1 MTTRRRDRTY
11 RIGELAERI
20 GVTTR
25 TIRYYE
31 EIGLLAPSIRS
42 KGEQRLYDESD
53 VTRLQELLRLRDL
66 LGLSL
71 DELAALTEAEQAR
84 AALRDQWHDNP
95 SDSEKAKIVLA
106 AIPLIERQLKLVQT
120 RQRRLSDFGKELSS
134 RLETLRRRLEEFQ
147 EGREQS
153 RS

>member
-1 MTTRRRDRTY
+1 MSTKGRDRTY

-53 VTRLQELLRLRDL
+53 VTRLQELLRLRGL

-95 SDSEKAKIVLA
+95 SDSEK
-106 AIPLIERQLKLVQT
+106 
-120 RQRRLSDFGKELSS
+120 
-134 RLETLRRRLEEFQ
+134 
-147 EGREQS
+147 
-153 RS
+153 

>member
-1 MTTRRRDRTY
+1 LTTRRRDRTY

-71 DELAALTEAEQAR
+71 DELAALAEAEQAR
-84 AALRDQWHDNP
+84 AALRDQWQNDP
-95 SDSEKAKIVLA
+95 SDSEKAKIVMA
-106 AIPLIERQLKLVQT
+106 AIPLVERQLKLVQT

-134 RLETLRRRLEEFQ
+134 RLDTLRRRLEEFQ

-153 RS
+153 PS